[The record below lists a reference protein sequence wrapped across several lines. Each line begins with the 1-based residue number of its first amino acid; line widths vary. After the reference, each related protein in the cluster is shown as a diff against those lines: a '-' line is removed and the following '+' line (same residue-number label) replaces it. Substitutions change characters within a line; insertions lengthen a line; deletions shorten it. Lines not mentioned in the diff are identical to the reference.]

1 STSTPHIYSL
11 SLHDALPIYAHGSGD
26 SPHPSG
32 GWIRRYLERRLRAG
46 AALQLGAI
54 DRDRSRRFALQNGLP
69 VLGPRITDGL
79 LVDLPAGSIDATEY
93 LREQVALNQLD
104 AFHGRQHHRR
114 CSHRLYVPARS
125 ADRDL
130 TGVSAQRCLDGR
142 CPVDELDTAW

>member
-79 LVDLPAGSIDATEY
+79 LVDLPADRKST
-93 LREQVALNQLD
+93 RLNS
-104 AFHGRQHHRR
+104 
-114 CSHRLYVPARS
+114 SHVKISYAV
-125 ADRDL
+125 
-130 TGVSAQRCLDGR
+130 
-142 CPVDELDTAW
+142 